1 MVERLL
7 CKQDVRSSNL
17 LGSTVSSL
25 TGSRSHDSA
34 FAPGAG
40 VARGPRRYSGGMD
53 IRIAAYGVI
62 IRDDEILL
70 SHWHEHGRSGWTLP
84 GGGIEGA
91 EHPAVAARR
100 EIFEETGYEASV
112 DRLLGIDT
120 MVVPA
125 AKRHSGSVPLYAMR
139 VVYRASVVGGTLR
152 NEVGGSSD
160 EARWFPLSEVPN
172 LKRVSLL
179 DIALR
184 LNQAEPAD
192 GIPPVTP

>member
-1 MVERLL
+1 
-7 CKQDVRSSNL
+7 
-17 LGSTVSSL
+17 
-25 TGSRSHDSA
+25 
-34 FAPGAG
+34 
-40 VARGPRRYSGGMD
+40 MD

-62 IRDDEILL
+62 IREGEILL
-70 SHWHEHGRSGWTLP
+70 SHWNEYGRSGWTLP

-100 EIFEETGYEASV
+100 EILEETGYEASV

-125 AKRHSGSVPLYAMR
+125 AKRHTGASPLYAMR
-139 VVYRASVVGGTLR
+139 VVYRASVVSGELR

-160 EARWFPLSEVPN
+160 EARWFPLDPVGSLP
-172 LKRVSLL
+172 RVSLL

-184 LNQAEPAD
+184 FNDQEPAD
-192 GIPPVTP
+192 GVLPRN

>member
-1 MVERLL
+1 
-7 CKQDVRSSNL
+7 
-17 LGSTVSSL
+17 
-25 TGSRSHDSA
+25 
-34 FAPGAG
+34 
-40 VARGPRRYSGGMD
+40 MD

-62 IRDDEILL
+62 IRDEEILL

-91 EHPAVAARR
+91 EHPAVAAKR

-192 GIPPVTP
+192 GIPPVMP

>member
-1 MVERLL
+1 
-7 CKQDVRSSNL
+7 
-17 LGSTVSSL
+17 
-25 TGSRSHDSA
+25 
-34 FAPGAG
+34 
-40 VARGPRRYSGGMD
+40 MD
-53 IRIAAYGVI
+53 IRIGAYGVI
-62 IRDDEILL
+62 IREGEILL
-70 SHWHEHGRSGWTLP
+70 SHWNEHGRSGWTLP

-100 EIFEETGYEASV
+100 EILEETGYEASV

-125 AKRHSGSVPLYAMR
+125 AKRHTGASPLYAMR
-139 VVYRASVVGGTLR
+139 VVYRASVVGGELR

-160 EARWFPLSEVPN
+160 EARWVPLTEVPR

-184 LNQAEPAD
+184 MNEAEPAD
-192 GIPPVTP
+192 GVPPAAS

>member
-1 MVERLL
+1 
-7 CKQDVRSSNL
+7 
-17 LGSTVSSL
+17 
-25 TGSRSHDSA
+25 
-34 FAPGAG
+34 
-40 VARGPRRYSGGMD
+40 MD

-62 IRDDEILL
+62 IRDGQILL
-70 SHWHEHGRSGWTLP
+70 SHWNEHGRSGWTLP

-91 EHPAVAARR
+91 EHPVAAAKR

-125 AKRHSGSVPLYAMR
+125 ARRHSGTDPLYAMR
-139 VVYRASVVGGTLR
+139 IVYRASVLGGELR

-160 EARWFPLSEVPN
+160 EARWFTLEEVPR

-179 DIALR
+179 DIGLR
-184 LNQAEPAD
+184 LNAAEPAD
-192 GIPPVTP
+192 GVAPQAES